1 MVPTIFW
8 SACAEGVLKENDE
21 HLDPDGCLVQ
31 QCRHRTDEDAAKAG
45 GRHEADRTKKPRFA
59 QGGQLWQEKL
69 LGKSVFLTKTF
80 LWVPGER
87 VALLVGSENH
97 HYRKEHAEAK
107 CS

>member
-80 LWVPGER
+80 LWVPVERER
-87 VALLVGSENH
+87 VWWGAHLRH
-97 HYRKEHAEAK
+97 FRKEAIGAK
-107 CS
+107 C